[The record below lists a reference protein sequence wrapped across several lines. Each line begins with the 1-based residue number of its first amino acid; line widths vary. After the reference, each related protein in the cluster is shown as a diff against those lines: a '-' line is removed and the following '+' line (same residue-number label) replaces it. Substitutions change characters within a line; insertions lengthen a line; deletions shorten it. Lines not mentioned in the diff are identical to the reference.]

1 MQTKWKK
8 LAQVGVVACCLAFA
22 ASSAVA
28 GGKWNKKWEKN
39 HDFHK
44 SENVII
50 MIPDGCDETVQTVA
64 RWYKG
69 ENLEVDTMQ
78 TGTVKVHMANSVIP
92 GSAAAATAFA
102 TGHKTTVRFLGVGPR
117 TEDLLTD
124 FEPTAA
130 PYAPVASVLEAAQR
144 AGKATGIVSTSRVT
158 HATPAAFASHVED
171 RGWDNDIM
179 EHMVYNN
186 IDVVFGGGARH
197 LLSTDDEPYT
207 TSFGATWNGKRTD
220 GQNLMD
226 VLEDRGY
233 TFVDSKTQMQEV
245 TSGKVWG
252 LFDDSH
258 MQPDMDRQYFAE
270 HEPSLAEMV
279 EKAIEILS
287 QDPDGFLLMVEGSQ
301 VDWAGHNNDPIY
313 MVTDFIAFDDAVKV
327 ANDFAEKNHRTT
339 VLAYPDHNTGG
350 MKIGHYET
358 AMGYTET
365 TIEDLV
371 TPLKGMLTSANG
383 VVAMMED
390 DSDEA
395 LIVSVNDNWNI
406 ELNDEDVKEI
416 RDFEPSVGLSYALG
430 RVVSKNHT
438 VIGWSTHGHT
448 GETVPLWMTGK
459 QAPARVIDNT
469 ELAYIAADAIGVDL
483 AKTTDDLYVDLSTVT
498 ASFDVDLEYDIID
511 VAGAQLPI
519 GRDYMIKNGRE
530 IPLPGVT
537 VYAPATGKVYVSKEA
552 IRKLRRR

>member
-8 LAQVGVVACCLAFA
+8 LAQVGIVAGCLAFA

-28 GGKWNKKWEKN
+28 DGKWSKKWKKN
-39 HDFHK
+39 YDFNN
-44 SENVII
+44 SENVIV

-69 ENLEVDTMQ
+69 ENLEVDSMQ

-117 TEDLLTD
+117 TEDLLTN
-124 FEPTAA
+124 FEPTVA

-144 AGKATGIVSTSRVT
+144 AGKATGIISTSRVT
-158 HATPAAFASHVED
+158 HATPAAFASHIED

-186 IDVVFGGGARH
+186 VDIVFGGGARH
-197 LLSTDDEPYT
+197 LLPTDEPYV
-207 TSFGATWNGKRTD
+207 TSFGATWAGKRTD
-220 GQNLMD
+220 GQNLME

-233 TFVDSKTQMQEV
+233 QFVDSKTEMQSV

-258 MQPDMDRQYFAE
+258 MQPDMDRQYFAP
-270 HEPSLAEMV
+270 HEPSIAEMV

-327 ANDFAEKNHRTT
+327 ANDFADENRRTT

-371 TPLKGMLTSANG
+371 APLKGMTTSANG
-383 VVAMMED
+383 VVAMMTD
-390 DSDEA
+390 DSDAA
-395 LIVSVNDNWNI
+395 LIASVKDNWGI
-406 ELNDEDVKEI
+406 DLTQEDLNEI
-416 RDFEPSVGLSYALG
+416 NENKYNQGLSYTLA

-438 VIGWSTHGHT
+438 VIGWTTHGHT
-448 GETVPLWMTGK
+448 GETVPLWMSGK
-459 QAPARVIDNT
+459 QAPAQVIDNT

-483 AKTTDDLYVDLSTVT
+483 AKTTDKLYVDLSTVT
-498 ASFDVDLEYDIID
+498 TSFDVDLEYDVID
-511 VAGAQLPI
+511 VAGAELPI
-519 GRDYMIKNGRE
+519 GRDYMIKNGKE
-530 IPLPGVT
+530 IQLPGVT
-537 VYAPATGKVYVSKEA
+537 VYAPATGKVYVSKTA
-552 IRKLRRR
+552 IRELKRR